1 MAPCCHTGTQPSSH
15 AHVWR
20 TPCTHDV
27 PWDREHGHAAPPEP
41 QGVATRP
48 RKPRLRRVCAQDAM
62 ITLDA
67 DARHADARHTN
78 ARHADARHVPHAA
91 CPGFAA
97 NAPVRVTNTA
107 TPRDCLALGLPRD
120 GRPSLESGKY
130 GALGAWPSARA
141 SSGRARARTVAA
153 CGWPRIRGTRRVA
166 LCVCQRS
173 LPAFLARAPG
183 MCIYMY
189 IYVYMYMY
197 MLCITFEKSCLQ
209 GRRRWQHSRLN
220 FNVIKVMKITLK
232 STELAGSE
240 LS

>member
-41 QGVATRP
+41 QGAATGP

-67 DARHADARHTN
+67 DARHADARHMN

-97 NAPVRVTNTA
+97 NAPARVTKTA

-120 GRPSLESGKY
+120 GRPSLESVKAN
-130 GALGAWPSARA
+130 ALARLTPASGPQPRIPSGFGGCVGGFWGGFAAVVRPR
-141 SSGRARARTVAA
+141 SGRAAA
-153 CGWPRIRGTRRVA
+153 AKPPNF
-166 LCVCQRS
+166 Q
-173 LPAFLARAPG
+173 
-183 MCIYMY
+183 IY
-189 IYVYMYMY
+189 
-197 MLCITFEKSCLQ
+197 F
-209 GRRRWQHSRLN
+209 
-220 FNVIKVMKITLK
+220 
-232 STELAGSE
+232 
-240 LS
+240 